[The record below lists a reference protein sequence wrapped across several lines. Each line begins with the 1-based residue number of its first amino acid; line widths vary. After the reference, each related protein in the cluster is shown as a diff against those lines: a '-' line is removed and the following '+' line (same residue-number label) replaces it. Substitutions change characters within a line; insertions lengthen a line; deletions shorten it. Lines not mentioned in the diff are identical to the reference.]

1 MNLRTF
7 IKAALLLSLLAPA
20 LVTRTAS
27 AQTSGRPDGMRFVPN
42 VPEQVFNL
50 TQYADPLGLDITTT
64 PDPSA
69 CRHYQGM
76 ARVNGPDGTPFFLV
90 TRSGNT
96 PHPPGE
102 IGCDDSPGETRNGH
116 LIVFRLDSRDKNGE
130 RLRSNRLARFT
141 HVDQTTPN
149 GSLDRATVYFTVIGG
164 DPNDP
169 DPAKRP
175 GLVLRD
181 GPNNLP
187 PRVYQHPGGM
197 QLVGNILAIALEE
210 PRQFGPQDACTQCAL
225 SGDLDSPACKLCLNY
240 ERATE
245 PTLIQFYDVS
255 NPEEPIFKSQFV
267 PKNSNG
273 ETLSKAGV
281 VGITPLPNGRYLM
294 VITGGS
300 SNHTWF
306 FYRSNVN
313 DLSAPNLTW
322 EQVRSPLAPET
333 ADAHQ
338 TLNFLREGNIN
349 GRLFLAGARG
359 HVEIGPWFE
368 DRERIDLYEINCQTP
383 NCEPGEEITW
393 TTVVNSKR
401 ITPRPSSGGEQLAS
415 LAAASTFYV
424 SPSGEVILYATEHD
438 NDGPGETMKA
448 GEFRHVDVVRAGSPT
463 LLPSAK
469 LDGPFVVDEG
479 SAIDLTGTGQ
489 QPITKAFIQLWHEK
503 DFKPLYLTATYDDRN
518 RDDFDEL
525 FIYEPIIF
533 PFLTH
538 ADKARSWNWFA
549 PQGCSIQAI
558 DRTQPGADIDE
569 MKTLT
574 GATSVQLD
582 ADLELVM
589 HDGGTDNIDREIDRL
604 LFGADCDA
612 YYSAAVNLFW
622 DLNRDGT
629 FETQGTS
636 ANFSAA
642 QVDGPANVQIP
653 IEARHSMG
661 GAPGTGFAAVTVR
674 NVAPQLS
681 QFRLLDSGGNQVNST
696 VPFVLTG
703 LPVKVAADFS
713 DPGVLDHQTA
723 QVSWGDGATETNTAF
738 NSFDEAFGDGVGSV
752 SHIHLF
758 NTPGTY
764 TVELSVSDD
773 DSGQDVESATVRVLT
788 PEQALLEVIGMIDT
802 AIANTTNADVRTS
815 LQRARRALTGTN
827 EHSNDGALQM
837 LREDNPLA
845 AVAFIET
852 SVNWLQEAQNGGA
865 IVAVPITLLKQVAAA
880 LEGA

>member
-1 MNLRTF
+1 MNMRRFLQ
-7 IKAALLLSLLAPA
+7 AALLFSLLAPA
-20 LVTRTAS
+20 QMVS
-27 AQTSGRPDGMRFVPN
+27 AQTGDRRDGMRFVPN
-42 VPEQVFNL
+42 VTEQVFNL

-64 PDPSA
+64 PNPSA

-76 ARVNGPDGTPFFLV
+76 ARVNGADGTPFFLV

-96 PHPPGE
+96 PNPPGE

-116 LIVFRLDSRDKNGE
+116 LVVFRLDSRDKNGE
-130 RLRSNRLARFT
+130 RLRSNRLARLT
-141 HVDQTTPN
+141 HVDNTKPN
-149 GSLDRATVYFTVIGG
+149 GSLDRATVYYTVTGG
-164 DPNDP
+164 NPNDP

-175 GLVLRD
+175 GLILGD

-210 PRQFGPQDACTQCAL
+210 PRQFGPHSACVQCVL
-225 SGDLDSPACKLCLNY
+225 DGGDPDSTSCQRCLNY

-255 NPEEPIFKSQFV
+255 NPEEPVFKSQFV

-281 VGITPLPNGRYLM
+281 VAVTPLPNGKYLM

-300 SNHTWF
+300 SNNTWF

-322 EQVRSPLAPET
+322 EQVRSPLAPDT

-368 DRERIDLYEINCQTP
+368 DRERIDLYEITCATP
-383 NCEPGEEITW
+383 NCEPGEDITW

-401 ITPRPSSGGEQLAS
+401 ITPRPSSGGDKLAS

-438 NDGPGETMKA
+438 NDGPGSTMKA

-469 LDGPFVVDEG
+469 LNGPFVVDEG
-479 SAIDLTGTGQ
+479 SAIDLTGSGQ
-489 QPITKAFIQLWHEK
+489 QPITKAFIQLWHDK
-503 DFKPLYLTATYDDRN
+503 DFKPLYLTASYDDRN

-525 FIYEPIIF
+525 FVYEPIIF
-533 PFLTH
+533 PFPFH
-538 ADKARSWNWFA
+538 SDKARSWNWFA

-558 DRTQPGADIDE
+558 DRTQIGAEIDE

-574 GATSVQLD
+574 GATSVQAD

-589 HDGGTDNIDREIDRL
+589 HDGGTDNIDREVDRI
-604 LFGADCDA
+604 LFGANCDA
-612 YYSAAVNLFW
+612 YYSAVVNLFW

-629 FETQGTS
+629 FETQGNS
-636 ANFSAA
+636 ANFNAA
-642 QVDGPANVQIP
+642 QVDGPVNLQIP
-653 IEARHSMG
+653 IEARHAMG

-681 QFRLLDSGGNQVNST
+681 EFRLTDSGGGVVNST

-703 LPVKVAADFS
+703 LPVTVAANFS

-723 QVSWGDGATETNTAF
+723 VVSWGDGATESNPAF
-738 NSFDEAFGDGVGSV
+738 ATFDEAFGDGAGNLAQ
-752 SHIHLF
+752 SHSF
-758 NTPGTY
+758 STPGTY
-764 TVELSVSDD
+764 TVELKVNDD
-773 DSGQDVESATVRVLT
+773 DGGQDVESTSVRVLT
-788 PEQALLEVIGMIDT
+788 PEQAVVEVIGMIDN
-802 AIANTTNADVRTS
+802 AIANTTDANVRTS
-815 LQRARRALTGTN
+815 LRRAKRALTGTN
-827 EHSNDGALQM
+827 ANSQDGALAM
-837 LREDNPLA
+837 IRANNPLA
-845 AVAFIET
+845 AVAFLDT
-852 SVNWLQEAQNGGA
+852 SVNWLTTAQQDGA
-865 IVAVPITLLKQVAAA
+865 NVAVEIALLKQISAA
-880 LEGA
+880 LGG